1 MSADI
6 SKNDLNNFFIHKVH
20 SSKITFSEAKKLGI
34 DVEKFKDADTNDDN
48 AFDIDEIAEVK
59 NLYAAFT
66 AIIENEKED
75 DVKDE
80 ENEKEEQ
87 NKVADKSGAG
97 AA

>member
-6 SKNDLNNFFIHKVH
+6 SKNDLSNFFIHKLH
-20 SSKITFSEAKKLGI
+20 TTKISFSEAKKMGI
-34 DVEKFKDADTNDDN
+34 DVNEYKYADTNDDN
-48 AFDIDEIAEVK
+48 SFDIDEIADVK
-59 NLYAAFT
+59 ELYAAFT
-66 AIIENEKED
+66 AIVQSEQED

-80 ENEKEEQ
+80 DKEKDEQ